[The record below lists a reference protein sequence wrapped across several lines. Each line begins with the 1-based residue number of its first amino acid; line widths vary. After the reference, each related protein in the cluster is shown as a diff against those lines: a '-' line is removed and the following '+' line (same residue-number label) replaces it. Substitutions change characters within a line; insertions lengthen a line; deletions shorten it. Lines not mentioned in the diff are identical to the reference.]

1 MGYSAVWKVLE
12 EIVIEFRKKKL
23 EMPEKVM
30 TNLRSAKTMIR
41 LLDTVD
47 KDKGEMAPKLEQCLT
62 DVEAYLITEAQK
74 SFPQKL
80 IDEWLQRLNQA
91 TCDVCTPAP
100 QVEEKTRFVSGVPRD
115 QKWVRV
121 KPIASLSLTKLK
133 KLAEETEL
141 SFRPDKDNHLIVYG
155 KSENIKEFIK
165 KMTDQTG
172 KESENLERPT

>member
-1 MGYSAVWKVLE
+1 MGYSAVWKILE

-62 DVEAYLITEAQK
+62 DVEAYLITEAEK

-91 TCDVCTPAP
+91 TCDVCTLALQP
-100 QVEEKTRFVSGVPRD
+100 EEETRFVSGVPRD

-121 KPIASLSLTKLK
+121 KPIASLPLTKLK
-133 KLAEETEL
+133 KLAQETGL
-141 SFRPDKDNHLIVYG
+141 SFRSDKDNHVIVYG
-155 KSENIKEFIK
+155 KSENIKEFFK

-172 KESENLERPT
+172 KD